1 MPLFGG
7 TPQLRVERACERVHR
22 HELENDMA
30 EDPLPPL
37 RDGFI
42 GLGRKSVAKR
52 VKQGFLSGVNCVY
65 YSIYK
70 RNIRLSPYIT
80 PALLCQGENRP
91 PVFSESPWACRDNA
105 QNNANTFVGAVKERG
120 KKLIFHLTKAG
131 GGGQNDNKGGG
142 EGEWAQASKTSEH
155 VVVFHWCRLVC
166 IRGCM
171 ERLRL
176 NHELTRMD
184 TN

>member
-131 GGGQNDNKGGG
+131 GGSMTIKAAARVSGHKHQKHRSMLLCSIGVD
-142 EGEWAQASKTSEH
+142 WCVF
-155 VVVFHWCRLVC
+155 VVVRK
-166 IRGCM
+166 
-171 ERLRL
+171 
-176 NHELTRMD
+176 D
-184 TN
+184 